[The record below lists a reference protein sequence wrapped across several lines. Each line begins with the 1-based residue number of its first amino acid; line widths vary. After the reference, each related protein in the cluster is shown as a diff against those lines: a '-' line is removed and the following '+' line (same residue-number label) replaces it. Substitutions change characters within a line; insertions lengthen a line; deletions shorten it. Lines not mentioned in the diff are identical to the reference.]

1 MDRKTGRFIRTI
13 KEIEWYMKKTNKIS
27 ELHIID
33 ADSTI
38 FKSVRYSIPL
48 YQRDYAW
55 EEKQIVQLIEDID
68 DVNLNDNYYIGSLI
82 VANHDGVYE
91 VVDGQQRLTTLF
103 LLLSYLGLDTGNEDA
118 LSFSCRDK
126 SNYTLRH
133 IRPILDDERDKYDV
147 DQLQQN
153 IISGLNIIKEIIEKF
168 TDEHR
173 TNFVKKLANVV
184 LYRIEVPDHTD
195 LNHYFEIMN
204 TRGEQLEQ
212 SDVLKAR
219 LMSELQGNKKDQDV
233 FATIWDAC
241 RDMSGYVQM
250 HFPPALRGELFDWDW
265 GKIPSHRLTD
275 YHKLSLSSAFKS
287 GALIS
292 DITRPSFV
300 VDTEDGYLEDDTRVR
315 FESVIEFPFFLL
327 HVLKVYLALHPEIEH
342 RDGDTLVYELL
353 DDKKLTFSFER
364 VLDYGVVN
372 GEPINRSR
380 FAREFVI
387 CLLRTRY
394 LFDKY
399 IIKREYANESS
410 DGEWSL
416 KTLHVSGQQSNK
428 RAYYANTRFAAKKQ
442 WESTNK
448 WRHPH
453 NLMLQSA
460 LRVSYTSPKVM
471 HWITELLIWLSS
483 NVDILDTEIP
493 YYTDKINE
501 IAKRPVREFLEK
513 KDYSLGVNTPHAVL
527 NYLDFLLWKN
537 DPSVDFAFEFRNSV
551 EHWYPRNP
559 SEGTFERWDDDVDR
573 FGNLC
578 LIQRNINSRF
588 SNMSPDAKKSTFKDM
603 IKKGSLKLRIM
614 SEMTQ
619 GINASQ
625 QWKETICA
633 QHEQKMLD
641 LLVENTIS

>member
-1 MDRKTGRFIRTI
+1 
-13 KEIEWYMKKTNKIS
+13 MKNANKVS
-27 ELHIID
+27 ELHILYS
-33 ADSTI
+33 DSSI
-38 FKSVRYSIPL
+38 FDSVKYLIPL

-68 DVNLNDNYYIGSLI
+68 DMNLEEKYYIGSLI
-82 VANHDGVYE
+82 VAKHNDSYE

-103 LLLSYLGLDTGNEDA
+103 LLLSYLGLNEGNEEA

-133 IRPILDDERDKYDV
+133 IRPFLSDERDKYDA
-147 DQLQQN
+147 DHLQQN
-153 IISGLNIIKEIIEKF
+153 IISGLNIIKENIEKF
-168 TDEHR
+168 TAER
-173 TNFVKKLANVV
+173 KTEFVKKLENVV
-184 LYRIEVPDHTD
+184 IYRVEVPDHTD

-219 LMSELQGNKKDQDV
+219 LMSELQGNKKDQEV
-233 FATIWDAC
+233 FAAVWDAC

-250 HFPPALRGELFDWDW
+250 HFTPAQRQELFGLDWSH
-265 GKIPSHRLTD
+265 IPSHRITD
-275 YHKLSLSSAFKS
+275 YRKLSISSTTKS
-287 GALIS
+287 GAQIS
-292 DITRPSFV
+292 SIIRPDFTI
-300 VDTEDGYLEDDTRVR
+300 DTEDGYLDDDTRVR
-315 FESVIEFPFFLL
+315 FESVIDFPFFLL
-327 HVLKVYLALHPEIEH
+327 HVLKVYMSLHPDIKHKE
-342 RDGDTLVYELL
+342 GKTLVYELL
-353 DDKKLTFSFER
+353 DDKKITTAFET
-364 VLDYGVVN
+364 VLNYGVVN
-372 GEPINRSR
+372 NKPIDRSK
-380 FAREFVI
+380 FAREFMI

-416 KTLHVSGQQSNK
+416 KSLFVSGQQSHK
-428 RAYYANTRFAAKKQ
+428 KAYYANTRFAAHKQ
-442 WESTNK
+442 WASTSK
-448 WRHPH
+448 WYHQD

-471 HWITELLIWLSS
+471 HWITELLKWLTS
-483 NVDILDTEIP
+483 NVDNLDTDIP
-493 YYTDKINE
+493 YYTDAIND
-501 IAKRPVREFLEK
+501 IAKQPVKEFLDN
-513 KDYSLGVNTPHAVL
+513 KDFSLGVGTPHVVL

-537 DPSVDFAFEFRNSV
+537 KYERNIDFEFEFRNSV

-559 SEGTFERWDDDVDR
+559 SEGTFDRWEDNVDR

-588 SNMSPDAKKSTFKDM
+588 SNMSPEAKKSTFKDM

-625 QWKETICA
+625 QWKESIFA
-633 QHEQKMLD
+633 QHEQEMLD
-641 LLVENTIS
+641 LLLNEMGHRDGYH

>member
-1 MDRKTGRFIRTI
+1 M
-13 KEIEWYMKKTNKIS
+13 MKTNKIS
-27 ELHIID
+27 ELHILED
-33 ADSTI
+33 ESSI

-103 LLLSYLGLDTGNEDA
+103 LLLSYLGLDTGNEDS

-126 SNYTLRH
+126 SNYTLQH
-133 IRPILDDERDKYDV
+133 IRPILDDERDKFDV
-147 DQLQQN
+147 DLLQQN
-153 IISGLNIIKEIIEKF
+153 IISGLNIIKENIEKF
-168 TDEHR
+168 TDER
-173 TNFVKKLANVV
+173 KANFVKKLENVV

-219 LMSELQGNKKDQDV
+219 LMRELQGNKKDQAV

-250 HFPPALRGELFDWDW
+250 HFTPALRGELFDWDW
-265 GKIPSHRLTD
+265 GHIPSRKLTD
-275 YHKLSLSSAFKS
+275 YHQLSLSPVSKS
-287 GALIS
+287 GSFIS
-292 DITRPSFV
+292 EITRPNFV

-315 FESVIEFPFFLL
+315 FESIIEFPHFLL
-327 HVLKVYLALHPEIEH
+327 HVLKVYLYLHPDIKH

-353 DDKKLTFSFER
+353 DDKKLTSSFER

-372 GEPINRSR
+372 GEPINRSK
-380 FAREFVI
+380 FSREFMV
-387 CLLRTRY
+387 CLLRTRF

-416 KTLHVSGQQSNK
+416 KSLFVSGQQSQK
-428 RAYYANTRFAAKKQ
+428 RAYYANTHFAAYKQ
-442 WESTNK
+442 WASTSK
-448 WRHPH
+448 WYHPD

-471 HWITELLIWLSS
+471 HWITKLLVWLSS
-483 NVDILDTEIP
+483 NVDNLYTDIP
-493 YYTDKINE
+493 YYTDIINE
-501 IAKRPVREFLEK
+501 FAKRPVREFLEK
-513 KDYSLGVNTPHAVL
+513 KDFSLGVNTPHIVL
-527 NYLDFLLWKN
+527 NYLDFLLWRMN
-537 DPSVDFAFEFRNSV
+537 RNVEFEFEFRNSV

-578 LIQRNINSRF
+578 LIQRNVNSRF
-588 SNMSPDAKKSTFKDM
+588 SNMSPEAKKSTFKDM

-633 QHEQKMLD
+633 QHEQKMLN

>member
-1 MDRKTGRFIRTI
+1 
-13 KEIEWYMKKTNKIS
+13 MKNANKVS
-27 ELHIID
+27 ELHILYS
-33 ADSTI
+33 DSSI
-38 FKSVRYSIPL
+38 FDSVKYLIPL

-68 DVNLNDNYYIGSLI
+68 DMNLEEKYYIGSLI
-82 VANHDGVYE
+82 VAKHNDSYE

-103 LLLSYLGLDTGNEDA
+103 LLLSYLGLNEGNEEA

-133 IRPILDDERDKYDV
+133 IRPFLSDERDKYDA
-147 DQLQQN
+147 DHLQQN
-153 IISGLNIIKEIIEKF
+153 IISGLNIIKENIEKF
-168 TDEHR
+168 TAER
-173 TNFVKKLANVV
+173 KTEFVKKLENVV
-184 LYRIEVPDHTD
+184 IYRVEVPDHTD

-204 TRGEQLEQ
+204 SRGEQLEQ

-219 LMSELQGNKKDQDV
+219 LMSELQGNKKDQEV
-233 FATIWDAC
+233 FAAVWDAC

-250 HFPPALRGELFDWDW
+250 HFTPAQRQELFGLDWSH
-265 GKIPSHRLTD
+265 IPSHRITD
-275 YHKLSLSSAFKS
+275 YRKLSISSTTKS
-287 GALIS
+287 GAQIS
-292 DITRPSFV
+292 SIIRPDFTI
-300 VDTEDGYLEDDTRVR
+300 DTEDGYLDDDTRVR
-315 FESVIEFPFFLL
+315 FESVIDFPFFLL
-327 HVLKVYLALHPEIEH
+327 HVLKVYMSLHPDIKHKE
-342 RDGDTLVYELL
+342 GKTLVYELL
-353 DDKKLTFSFER
+353 DDKKITTAFET
-364 VLDYGVVN
+364 VLNYGVVN
-372 GEPINRSR
+372 NKPIDRSK
-380 FAREFVI
+380 FAREFMI

-416 KTLHVSGQQSNK
+416 KSLFVSGQQSHK
-428 RAYYANTRFAAKKQ
+428 KAYYANTRFAAHKQ
-442 WESTNK
+442 WASTSK
-448 WRHPH
+448 WYHQD

-471 HWITELLIWLSS
+471 HWITELLKWLTS
-483 NVDILDTEIP
+483 NVDNLDTDIP
-493 YYTDKINE
+493 YYTDAIND
-501 IAKRPVREFLEK
+501 IAKQPVKEFLDN
-513 KDYSLGVNTPHAVL
+513 KDFSLGVGTPHVVL

-537 DPSVDFAFEFRNSV
+537 KYERNIDFEFEFRNSV

-559 SEGTFERWDDDVDR
+559 SEGTFDRWEDNVDR

-588 SNMSPDAKKSTFKDM
+588 SNMSPEAKKSTFKDM

-625 QWKETICA
+625 QWKESIFA
-633 QHEQKMLD
+633 QHEQEMLD
-641 LLVENTIS
+641 LLLNEMGHRDGYH

>member
-1 MDRKTGRFIRTI
+1 MI
-13 KEIEWYMKKTNKIS
+13 NKVS
-27 ELHIID
+27 ELHILD
-33 ADSTI
+33 TTNSSI
-38 FKSVRYSIPL
+38 FKTVKYSIPL

-68 DVNLNDNYYIGSLI
+68 DVNLGESYYIGSLI
-82 VANHDGVYE
+82 VAKNDDIYE

-103 LLLSYLGLDTGNEDA
+103 LLLSYLGLNIGNEDA

-126 SNYTLRH
+126 SNYTLHH
-133 IRPILDDERDKYDV
+133 IQAILDDERDKYDV
-147 DQLQQN
+147 DRLQQN
-153 IISGLNIIKEIIEKF
+153 IISGLNIIKENLGKF
-168 TDEHR
+168 SEEQKCD
-173 TNFVKKLANVV
+173 FVKKLKDVV
-184 LYRIEVPDHTD
+184 IYRIEVPDHTD

-219 LMSELQGNKKDQDV
+219 LMSELLDNKKDQQV

-250 HFPPALRGELFDWDW
+250 HFTPTQRGELFEWDWDH
-265 GKIPSHRLTD
+265 IPSYRLSD
-275 YHKLSLSSAFKS
+275 YRHLSQSSTSKS
-287 GALIS
+287 GAMIKDIIKPTFTIES
-292 DITRPSFV
+292 D
-300 VDTEDGYLEDDTRVR
+300 ECYLEDNTRVR
-315 FESVIEFPFFLL
+315 FESIIDFPYFLL
-327 HVLKVYLALHPEIEH
+327 HTLKVYLNQHPEIAH
-342 RDGDTLVYELL
+342 RNGETLVYELL
-353 DDKKLTFSFER
+353 DDKKLTASFER
-364 VLDYGVVN
+364 ILDNGVVN
-372 GEPINRSR
+372 GKSINRAQ
-380 FAREFVI
+380 FAREFMV

-416 KTLHVSGQQSNK
+416 KSLFVSGQQSNK
-428 RAYYANTRFAAKKQ
+428 RAYYANTRFAAPKQ
-442 WESTNK
+442 WASTSK
-448 WRHPH
+448 WYHPD

-471 HWITELLIWLSS
+471 HWITKLLIWLTT
-483 NVDILDTEIP
+483 NVNNLDIEIP
-493 YYTDKINE
+493 HFTDIINN
-501 IAKRPVREFLEK
+501 IARNPVKDFLEN
-513 KDYSLGVNTPHAVL
+513 KDYSLGINTPHIVF
-527 NYLDFLLWKN
+527 NYLDFLLWRKDRN
-537 DPSVDFAFEFRNSV
+537 VDFEFEFRNSV

-559 SEGTFERWDDDVDR
+559 SEGTFDRWEDNVDR

-588 SNMSPDAKKSTFKDM
+588 SNMSPEAKKSTFKEM

-614 SEMTQ
+614 SDLTH
-619 GINASQ
+619 GTNASQ
-625 QWKETICA
+625 QWKDTIFA

-641 LLVENTIS
+641 LLIAAVH

>member
-1 MDRKTGRFIRTI
+1 M
-13 KEIEWYMKKTNKIS
+13 MKTNKIS
-27 ELHIID
+27 ELHILE
-33 ADSTI
+33 ADSSI
-38 FKSVRYSIPL
+38 FKSVRYCIPL

-82 VANHDGVYE
+82 VANHDGIYE

-103 LLLSYLGLDTGNEDA
+103 LLLNYLGIDTGKDDA

-133 IRPILDDERDKYDV
+133 IRHILDDERDKYDV

-153 IISGLNIIKEIIEKF
+153 IISGLNIIKENIEKF
-168 TDEHR
+168 SDEHKAD
-173 TNFVKKLANVV
+173 FVKKLENVV
-184 LYRIEVPDHTD
+184 LYRIEVPDHTN

-219 LMSELQGNKKDQDV
+219 LMSELHSNEEDQDV
-233 FATIWDAC
+233 FAAIWDAC

-250 HFPPALRGELFDWDW
+250 HFTPALRGKLFGDDW
-265 GKIPSHRLTD
+265 GQIPSHPFD
-275 YHKLSLSSAFKS
+275 YRKLLSVSKS
-287 GALIS
+287 GKDIS
-292 DITRPSFV
+292 AITHPDFA

-315 FESVIEFPFFLL
+315 FESVIEFPYFLL
-327 HVLKVYLALHPEIEH
+327 HVLKVYLSLHPEIEH

-353 DDKKLTFSFER
+353 DDKKLTSSFER
-364 VLDYGVVN
+364 ILDYGVVN
-372 GEPINRSR
+372 GEPINRSL
-380 FAREFVI
+380 FSREFVI

-416 KTLHVSGQQSNK
+416 KSLFVSGQQSNK
-428 RAYYANTRFAAKKQ
+428 RAYYANTRFAAYKQ

-448 WRHPH
+448 WRHPY

-483 NVDILDTEIP
+483 NVDKLDTEIP
-493 YYTDKINE
+493 SYTDTINE
-501 IAKRPVREFLEK
+501 IAKRPVREFLK
-513 KDYSLGVNTPHAVL
+513 KKKYSLGVNTPHIVL
-527 NYLDFLLWKN
+527 NYLDFLLWREN
-537 DPSVDFAFEFRNSV
+537 PNVDFAFEFRNSV

-559 SEGTFERWDDDVDR
+559 SEGTFERWDDVDSVDSVDR

-578 LIQRNINSRF
+578 LIQRNVNSRF
-588 SNMSPDAKKSTFKDM
+588 SNMSPEAKKSTFKDM

-614 SEMTQ
+614 SEKTQ
-619 GINASQ
+619 GDNASQ
-625 QWKETICA
+625 QWKKDICA
-633 QHEQKMLD
+633 QHEQDMLD
-641 LLVENTIS
+641 LLKKETICII